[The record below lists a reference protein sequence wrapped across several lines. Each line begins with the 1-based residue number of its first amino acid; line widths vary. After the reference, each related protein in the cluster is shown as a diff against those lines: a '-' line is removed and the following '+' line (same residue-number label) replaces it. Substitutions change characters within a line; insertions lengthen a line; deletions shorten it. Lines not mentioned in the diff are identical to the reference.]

1 MIYPKSL
8 ADIASPSKSLQ
19 SRPCYAIKIA
29 HFLEPAYLIFEF
41 CATEGGVFYSEQQ
54 FVNAGVEG
62 DDLGALSGQQ
72 AVARF
77 GEFIRNFQEDRN
89 TNVYP
94 YA

>member
-1 MIYPKSL
+1 M
-8 ADIASPSKSLQ
+8 
-19 SRPCYAIKIA
+19 
-29 HFLEPAYLIFEF
+29 
-41 CATEGGVFYSEQQ
+41 FYSEQQ

-62 DDLGALSGQQ
+62 DAFAGMSAQQ
-72 AVARF
+72 AVAKF